1 MKHFL
6 VCLLALAIAGIT
18 PASAD
23 ENTRALQTKLKDGG
37 FYFGE
42 VNGTFGSDT
51 SAALTRYQ
59 IRNGLPI
66 SGQLDAATAK
76 SLGITASQPATQ
88 PPATGNAETWRQL
101 RKTDQRFLTRMNE
114 RKPEPAATR
123 AATKAAPPAAP
134 PAPVADAPAAGEA
147 PYASTFTLSRERLRD
162 YIAAFVL
169 AGLDPEIGAELEFFG
184 DQVRYYDSG
193 MIGREKIR
201 KDLQTYANR
210 WPNRRFWLAGHV
222 QIQPPRPDGL
232 LRVTFPLRYEL
243 RNGAK
248 QKSGTVR
255 KTLELQVQGE
265 DLEIVGV
272 NERKA

>member
-1 MKHFL
+1 
-6 VCLLALAIAGIT
+6 
-18 PASAD
+18 
-23 ENTRALQTKLKDGG
+23 
-37 FYFGE
+37 
-42 VNGTFGSDT
+42 
-51 SAALTRYQ
+51 
-59 IRNGLPI
+59 
-66 SGQLDAATAK
+66 
-76 SLGITASQPATQ
+76 
-88 PPATGNAETWRQL
+88 
-101 RKTDQRFLTRMNE
+101 MNSRE
-114 RKPEPAATR
+114 PQPAATR
-123 AATKAAPPAAP
+123 ASKKATTPP
-134 PAPVADAPAAGEA
+134 PAPSPASVAPAAGEA

-169 AGLDPEIGAELEFFG
+169 AGLDPQIGAELEFFG

-193 MIGREKIR
+193 LIGREKIR
-201 KDLQTYANR
+201 RDLQTYANR
-210 WPNRRFWLAGHV
+210 WPNRRFWLAGEV
-222 QIQPPRPDGL
+222 QIEPPRPDGL